1 MVVGMRWLV
10 VLVLAGCPS
19 PTPSPKPTPPP
30 AKPVASEKPAVKP
43 EPAHDPAPAT
53 DPDHPI
59 VALHNAKR
67 AEHCA
72 PPLEWS
78 DKLAKV
84 AQKWAN
90 HLRDHGCVFG
100 HSDTMYGE
108 NLAAGT
114 SGVMDDATVVDM
126 WYREVDKYKF
136 KHPGFDGNTGHFTQL
151 VWVATTHVGCGR
163 STCNGN
169 DIIVCNYDPA
179 GNVMT
184 YFEDNVLPKS
194 CKKRDR

>member
-1 MVVGMRWLV
+1 MVDGMRWVAV
-10 VLVLAGCPS
+10 VLVLAGCPKPS
-19 PTPSPKPTPPP
+19 PTPTPTPTPTPKPSPKPSP
-30 AKPVASEKPAVKP
+30 KP
-43 EPAHDPAPAT
+43 DPAPVAA

-90 HLRDHGCVFG
+90 HLRDNGCVFG

-114 SGVMDDATVVDM
+114 SGAMDDATVVDM